1 MARGSSTSGLGSGSR
16 LGVREKLC
24 QCATSAIA
32 KMFLALRIRIASAVI
47 SVYRSLFGIDTA
59 KLLCTSVPAGKTRR
73 GDLLRLGVRDIAVSD
88 LRNLGLGKLTVVN
101 VVLIIQPQCLRKKEK
116 AYAFP
121 QCYAA
126 LLLHAACKIISY
138 TDNIPKT

>member
-1 MARGSSTSGLGSGSR
+1 M
-16 LGVREKLC
+16 REKLC

-47 SVYRSLFGIDTA
+47 CSLWNAKCGIDTA
-59 KLLCTSVPAGKTRR
+59 KLWCPSVPAGKTRR
-73 GDLLRLGVRDIAVSD
+73 GDLLRERDIAVSD